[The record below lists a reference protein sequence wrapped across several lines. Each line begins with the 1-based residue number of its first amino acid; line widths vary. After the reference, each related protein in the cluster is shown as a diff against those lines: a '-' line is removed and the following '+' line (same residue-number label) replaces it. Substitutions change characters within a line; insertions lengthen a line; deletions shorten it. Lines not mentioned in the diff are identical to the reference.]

1 MEVYVVEIKSED
13 YGEDNSRG
21 SKYCGYMERR
31 VSGEDRYI
39 GKRFIG
45 LSEVKLQFWDGKEE
59 ELMKYLSHQGSM
71 EGENLV
77 LNEISI
83 EARGRR

>member
-13 YGEDNSRG
+13 YGEDDSRG

-59 ELMKYLSHQGSM
+59 ELMKYLSH
-71 EGENLV
+71 
-77 LNEISI
+77 
-83 EARGRR
+83 